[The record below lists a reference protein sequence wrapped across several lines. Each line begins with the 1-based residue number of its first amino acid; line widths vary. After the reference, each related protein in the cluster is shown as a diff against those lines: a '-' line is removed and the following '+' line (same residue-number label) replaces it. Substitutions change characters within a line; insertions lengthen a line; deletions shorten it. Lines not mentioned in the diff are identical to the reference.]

1 VPTTASGAGERVAAA
16 LRDLRADPGEVRG
29 AIGRLDFAGLRR
41 YGVDAC
47 HLNLLSLL
55 GATRAVDQVART
67 AEECARTRLWRGWHF
82 YASET
87 AGARE
92 PRPVLAGWDAELL
105 HRARARGRG
114 LLVCGF
120 HFGSYRFIPTDL
132 GRLGFPVTFAVDTR
146 TYENE
151 SWGGGPPPG
160 AGLELARIDDPAGL
174 VTLVRAVRRGG
185 VAYLNVDGNRGWGT
199 GTAEPS
205 HCTVRFLGLQLRVMT
220 GAARIA
226 AANGAVLLPVAAV
239 PDGAEPGRVV
249 CGEPIAPPEPGT
261 DTAEFT
267 ARAMQTLY
275 DFFAGHVAAAPAE
288 WQDLRFLHRW
298 RVPEAP
304 AAPRDGA
311 ARDRLAAGAAFCLDG
326 SRLVRVGGD
335 GVWMDVR
342 TMVTLRP
349 PEWAMELFHALASPG
364 GVDSRWLA
372 ARYPDAER
380 RGAAIDLLSTLGS
393 RGAVV
398 EQAEFQERQR
408 RLKDQ

>member
-151 SWGGGPPPG
+151 SWGGGPPP
-160 AGLELARIDDPAGL
+160 ARGWSWRGSTI
-174 VTLVRAVRRGG
+174 RRG
-185 VAYLNVDGNRGWGT
+185 W
-199 GTAEPS
+199 
-205 HCTVRFLGLQLRVMT
+205 
-220 GAARIA
+220 
-226 AANGAVLLPVAAV
+226 
-239 PDGAEPGRVV
+239 
-249 CGEPIAPPEPGT
+249 
-261 DTAEFT
+261 
-267 ARAMQTLY
+267 
-275 DFFAGHVAAAPAE
+275 
-288 WQDLRFLHRW
+288 
-298 RVPEAP
+298 
-304 AAPRDGA
+304 
-311 ARDRLAAGAAFCLDG
+311 
-326 SRLVRVGGD
+326 
-335 GVWMDVR
+335 
-342 TMVTLRP
+342 
-349 PEWAMELFHALASPG
+349 
-364 GVDSRWLA
+364 
-372 ARYPDAER
+372 
-380 RGAAIDLLSTLGS
+380 
-393 RGAVV
+393 
-398 EQAEFQERQR
+398 
-408 RLKDQ
+408 

>member
-1 VPTTASGAGERVAAA
+1 
-16 LRDLRADPGEVRG
+16 
-29 AIGRLDFAGLRR
+29 
-41 YGVDAC
+41 
-47 HLNLLSLL
+47 
-55 GATRAVDQVART
+55 
-67 AEECARTRLWRGWHF
+67 
-82 YASET
+82 
-87 AGARE
+87 
-92 PRPVLAGWDAELL
+92 
-105 HRARARGRG
+105 
-114 LLVCGF
+114 
-120 HFGSYRFIPTDL
+120 
-132 GRLGFPVTFAVDTR
+132 
-146 TYENE
+146 
-151 SWGGGPPPG
+151 
-160 AGLELARIDDPAGL
+160 